1 MFYEVLNEKQLK
13 VLEKISYQMPVQGSY
28 LAGGTALALQLG
40 HRKSED
46 LDWFSPVEFSV
57 DELSSKLK
65 KIGNF
70 QVLDLSKGTFH
81 GIVDGVRITWLFF
94 PNPLLK
100 ELVIDKN
107 LNNLPLA
114 SLEDIGLMK
123 LIAVSQR
130 GAKKDFIDLFA
141 LTQKGIE
148 VGELLKSLHLKYPRE
163 KLNYYHIVKSLCYF
177 DDAEEE
183 LMPEMLWNYNWDEIK
198 KYFLGKQKEFINVLK
213 NLTVK
218 EGIEY

>member
-13 VLEKISYQMPVQGSY
+13 VLEKIVFQMPVQGSY

-70 QVLDLSKGTFH
+70 QVLDLSKGTLH
-81 GIVDGVRITWLFF
+81 GIVDGVRITWLYF

-100 ELVIDKN
+100 ELVIDKDV
-107 LNNLPLA
+107 NNLPLA

-123 LIAVSQR
+123 IIAVSQR

-141 LTQKGIE
+141 LTQNGIE
-148 VGELLKSLHLKYPRE
+148 VGELLKSLHLKYPGE

-213 NLTVK
+213 NLIVK